1 MNTVGT
7 YAIETTTTRSFED
20 ALARTIELLAGQG
33 FGIVTEIDLQATL
46 KKKLDVDVRPY
57 RILGA
62 CHPEY
67 AKRATAAAPHVG
79 VFLPC
84 NVVVWD
90 DGTHRTVAA
99 MEPKVMAQVIEHPE
113 LRVIAE
119 EVSAKIHAVVRAID

>member
-1 MNTVGT
+1 MKTIGS
-7 YAIETTTTRSFED
+7 YAIETSTARPFED
-20 ALARTIELLAGQG
+20 ARARTIELLAEQG
-33 FGIVTEIDLQATL
+33 FGVVTEIDLQATL
-46 KKKLDVDVRPY
+46 KKKLGVDVRAY
-57 RILGA
+57 TILGA

-67 AKRATAAAPHVG
+67 ARRATEAMPYVG

-99 MEPKVMAQVIEHPE
+99 MEPRVMAQVIEHPG
-113 LRVIAE
+113 LLTIAE